1 MLWSRLNNWL
11 MSFSLGIAIVEEQLQ
26 QLREQGLVMNLQ
38 QDIWV
43 SDEVFRRLRLRSLQ
57 SRQRSDASRCSH
69 DLCAIAAGTSGR
81 ITRHR
86 W

>member
-1 MLWSRLNNWL
+1 
-11 MSFSLGIAIVEEQLQ
+11 
-26 QLREQGLVMNLQ
+26 MNLQ

-43 SDEVFRRLRLRSLQ
+43 SDEVFRRLRLRSLPLAGAT
-57 SRQRSDASRCSH
+57 RPV
-69 DLCAIAAGTSGR
+69 AATTYARLLLERGR

>member
-1 MLWSRLNNWL
+1 
-11 MSFSLGIAIVEEQLQ
+11 EEQLQ

-57 SRQRSDASRCSH
+57 
-69 DLCAIAAGTSGR
+69 AAREATLESIKR
-81 ITRHR
+81 R
-86 W
+86 